1 MFKKILCAMLA
12 ALMLLS
18 VVSCG
23 KSDETTDDTTEITA
37 APYTGTLEELA
48 AAIYEKH
55 PIEAMMGPTTQI
67 DITSAD
73 NTGYYLGVTDASAIK
88 EAVFSEPMIGSIPYS
103 LCLVRVKEGAD
114 AAALQQSIF
123 DGIDTRKWMCVEAD
137 NLVVA
142 SYADVILMV
151 MTNKEQGETLSQD
164 LCAAFAAVVGGE
176 VTKLEKK

>member
-1 MFKKILCAMLA
+1 MFKKILCVMLS
-12 ALMLLS
+12 ALML
-18 VVSCG
+18 VSIAACG
-23 KSDETTDDTTEITA
+23 KTEDETQTPAVYE
-37 APYTGTLEELA
+37 GTLEDLA

-67 DITSAD
+67 DLTSPD
-73 NTGYYLGVTDASAIK
+73 NTGYYLGITDVSAVK

-103 LCLVRVKEGAD
+103 LCLVRVKEDAD
-114 AAALQQSIF
+114 IAAVKQSIF

-142 SYADVILMV
+142 SCADIVLMV

-164 LCAAFAAVVGGE
+164 LCAAFAEIVGGE
-176 VTKLEKK
+176 VSKLEK